1 MLLALGPLLLRR
13 VLDSRQNYTIPT
25 TKNRYFC
32 KLILGALRDI
42 SMHLFFQ
49 PSLLLYL
56 AEYPIS
62 TDPCYDRSAMRICAW
77 CAQWFVRP
85 WMRARLEQH
94 RLNSK
99 DTSTSRYEAA
109 RKLLRVLRTRLRKED
124 KLSINGSGIMT
135 DVIRAEQHG
144 AELVAKR
151 IQEAVQAIPVRL
163 GVCGREAGVTI
174 AYSTLTFALQTKRGS
189 VTVSSPWVKEA
200 MIAAQATKREGNLE

>member
-25 TKNRYFC
+25 TKDRYFC

-77 CAQWFVRP
+77 CAKWFVRP

-94 RLNSK
+94 RLNIK
-99 DTSTSRYEAA
+99 DTYTSRYEATEAA

-135 DVIRAEQHG
+135 SVIRAEQHG
-144 AELVAKR
+144 AELVAKC
-151 IQEAVQAIPVRL
+151 IQEAVQATPVCL

-174 AYSTLTFALQTKRGS
+174 A
-189 VTVSSPWVKEA
+189 
-200 MIAAQATKREGNLE
+200 